1 VKVWY
6 LEARSELAQDPDASL
21 VTGFLADS
29 IVGALVVVERDVD
42 AADTA
47 SASGDATVLRY

>member
-1 VKVWY
+1 M
-6 LEARSELAQDPDASL
+6 RSL

-29 IVGALVVVERDVD
+29 IVGALVVVERDAD